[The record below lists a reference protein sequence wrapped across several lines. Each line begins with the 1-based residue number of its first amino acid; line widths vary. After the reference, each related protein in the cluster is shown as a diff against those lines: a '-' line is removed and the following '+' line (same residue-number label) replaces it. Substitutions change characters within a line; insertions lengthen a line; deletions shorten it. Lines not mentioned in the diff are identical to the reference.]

1 MSEKKNKNTE
11 EEVKN
16 QEGQK
21 TEFNEDNFFSEDI
34 AKLAKE
40 KNESEKTK
48 EKVEKLRTL
57 QKKFQYI
64 NQKSHIQT
72 KHAGRVEE
80 ALSGMRKATRELLE
94 NVEKGKLTPVQ
105 AETEMSKIQDEAI
118 AKIRKA
124 NSEKLENLRELRD
137 NFDGWNWYS
146 WENPLDRVMRAIDQ

>member
-1 MSEKKNKNTE
+1 MSEKKNKNAE
-11 EEVKN
+11 EEVKK
-16 QEGQK
+16 QEGEK
-21 TEFNEDNFFSEDI
+21 NEFNEDNFFSEDI
-34 AKLAKE
+34 AKLAKA
-40 KNESEKTK
+40 KNESEKKK

-80 ALSGMRKATRELLE
+80 ALSGMRKATRELLKG
-94 NVEKGKLTPVQ
+94 VEKGKFTPIQ

-124 NSEKLENLRELRD
+124 NNEKLENLRELRD

-146 WENPLDRVMRAIDQ
+146 WENPLDRVMRAID

>member
-118 AKIRKA
+118 TKIRKA

-146 WENPLDRVMRAIDQ
+146 WENPLDRVIRAID

>member
-11 EEVKN
+11 EEVKK
-16 QEGQK
+16 QEGEK
-21 TEFNEDNFFSEDI
+21 NEFNEDNFFSEDI

-94 NVEKGKLTPVQ
+94 GVEKGKFTPIQ

-146 WENPLDRVMRAIDQ
+146 WENPLDRVMRAID

>member
-118 AKIRKA
+118 TKIRKA

-146 WENPLDRVMRAIDQ
+146 WENPLDRVIRAIDQ

>member
-1 MSEKKNKNTE
+1 MSEKKNKNAE
-11 EEVKN
+11 EEVKK
-16 QEGQK
+16 QEGEK
-21 TEFNEDNFFSEDI
+21 NEFNEDNFFSEDI

-48 EKVEKLRTL
+48 DKVEKLRTL

-94 NVEKGKLTPVQ
+94 GVEKGKFTPVQ
-105 AETEMSKIQDEAI
+105 AETEMSKIQDETI

-137 NFDGWNWYS
+137 NFDGWNWYN

>member
-1 MSEKKNKNTE
+1 MSEKKNKNAE

-94 NVEKGKLTPVQ
+94 GVEKGKFTPIQ

-137 NFDGWNWYS
+137 NFNGWNWYS
-146 WENPLDRVMRAIDQ
+146 WENPLDRVMRAID

>member
-1 MSEKKNKNTE
+1 MSEKKNKNIE

-94 NVEKGKLTPVQ
+94 GVEKGKFTPIQ

-137 NFDGWNWYS
+137 NFNGWNWYS

>member
-1 MSEKKNKNTE
+1 MSEKKNKNAE

-21 TEFNEDNFFSEDI
+21 NEFNEDNFFSEDI

-40 KNESEKTK
+40 KDESEKTK

-64 NQKSHIQT
+64 NQKSHIKT

-94 NVEKGKLTPVQ
+94 KIEKGKFTPIQ
-105 AETEMSKIQDEAI
+105 AEDELAKILNDSI

-124 NSEKLENLRELRD
+124 NDEQRENLRELRD
-137 NFDGWNWYS
+137 SFDGWNWYA
-146 WENPLDRVMRAIDQ
+146 WENPLDRVMDAID

>member
-146 WENPLDRVMRAIDQ
+146 WENPLDRVMRAID

>member
-94 NVEKGKLTPVQ
+94 GVEKGKFTPIQ

-146 WENPLDRVMRAIDQ
+146 WENPLDRVMRAID

>member
-1 MSEKKNKNTE
+1 MSEKKNKNAE

-94 NVEKGKLTPVQ
+94 GVEKGKFTPIQ

-146 WENPLDRVMRAIDQ
+146 WENPLDRVMRAID

>member
-48 EKVEKLRTL
+48 DKVEKLRAL

-94 NVEKGKLTPVQ
+94 GVEKGKFTPIQ

-146 WENPLDRVMRAIDQ
+146 WENPLDRVMCAIDQ

>member
-48 EKVEKLRTL
+48 DKVEKLRAL

-94 NVEKGKLTPVQ
+94 GVEKGKFTPIQ

-146 WENPLDRVMRAIDQ
+146 WENPLDRVMCAID

>member
-94 NVEKGKLTPVQ
+94 GVEKGKFTPIQ

>member
-1 MSEKKNKNTE
+1 MSEKKNKNAE

-146 WENPLDRVMRAIDQ
+146 WENPLDRVMRAID

>member
-94 NVEKGKLTPVQ
+94 GVEKGKFTPVQ
-105 AETEMSKIQDEAI
+105 AETEMSKIQDEAV

-124 NSEKLENLRELRD
+124 NSEKLENLSELRD

-146 WENPLDRVMRAIDQ
+146 WENPLDRVMRAID

>member
-11 EEVKN
+11 EEVKK
-16 QEGQK
+16 QEGEK
-21 TEFNEDNFFSEDI
+21 NEFNEDNFFSEDI

-94 NVEKGKLTPVQ
+94 GVEKGKFTPIQ

>member
-94 NVEKGKLTPVQ
+94 GVEKGKFTPIQ

-137 NFDGWNWYS
+137 NFNGWNWYS
-146 WENPLDRVMRAIDQ
+146 WENPLDRVMRAID

>member
-1 MSEKKNKNTE
+1 MSEKKNKNAE
-11 EEVKN
+11 EEVKK
-16 QEGQK
+16 QEGEK
-21 TEFNEDNFFSEDI
+21 NEFNEDNFFSEDI

-94 NVEKGKLTPVQ
+94 CVEKGKFTPVQ

-124 NSEKLENLRELRD
+124 NSEKLENLHELRD

-146 WENPLDRVMRAIDQ
+146 WENPLDRVIRAID

>member
-1 MSEKKNKNTE
+1 MSEKKNKNAE

-94 NVEKGKLTPVQ
+94 DVEKGKFTPIQ
-105 AETEMSKIQDEAI
+105 AETEMSKIQDEAV

-124 NSEKLENLRELRD
+124 NNEKLENLRELRD

-146 WENPLDRVMRAIDQ
+146 WENPLDRVMRAID

>member
-1 MSEKKNKNTE
+1 MSEKKNKNAE

>member
-94 NVEKGKLTPVQ
+94 GVEKGKFTPIQ

-124 NSEKLENLRELRD
+124 NSEKLENLCELRD
-137 NFDGWNWYS
+137 NFNGWNWYS
-146 WENPLDRVMRAIDQ
+146 WENPLDRVMRAID